1 MIQLPIEIG
10 DVILTGRF
18 KNKKVT
24 VKEISYDN
32 YGNPLINGRSILKI
46 RMPKLYQQKESL
58 TEVKQSIKYIGYKM
72 DNSGKIF
79 MYVESIDTEYD
90 REFKG
95 SVIRYGYIDQ
105 YDRNYKKKEKGWIR
119 IDKPTIRYEKYG
131 IVWEEGTI
139 NLDIKMDMN
148 NKVEESI
155 RKIVREVI
163 SELDVTERPDLEADA
178 RRYAE
183 LANKMKLLE
192 AQLEEMSKEYEGL
205 DDKFRKELE
214 VIGETKDTF
223 IRAGKIL
230 IKIERAAYDKK
241 NKSYKTGWDYLYP
254 RVNATMK
261 QIADEAM
268 ALIETTSRVKSK
280 IAVVNTENTINEGKV
295 SDLINKMVNWVKGK
309 LNRLSSLNKKANQE
323 ITQLEKTI

>member
-46 RMPKLYQQKESL
+46 RMPKVY
-58 TEVKQSIKYIGYKM
+58 
-72 DNSGKIF
+72 
-79 MYVESIDTEYD
+79 
-90 REFKG
+90 
-95 SVIRYGYIDQ
+95 
-105 YDRNYKKKEKGWIR
+105 
-119 IDKPTIRYEKYG
+119 
-131 IVWEEGTI
+131 
-139 NLDIKMDMN
+139 MN
-148 NKVEESI
+148 NKIEDTV

-163 SELDVTERPDLEADA
+163 SELDVTDRPDLEADA

-183 LANKMKLLE
+183 LANKMKILE

-205 DDKFRKELE
+205 DNKFRQELE

-223 IRAGKIL
+223 IRAGKLL
-230 IKIERAAYDKK
+230 IKIERSAYDKK

-268 ALIETTSRVKSK
+268 AMIETTSRVKSK
-280 IAVVNTENTINEGKV
+280 IAVVNSENTINEGKV

-309 LNRLSSLNKKANQE
+309 LNKLSSLNKKVNQE
-323 ITQLEKTI
+323 LTQLERAI